1 MYLKL
6 SKWLWSIMFVLRQKS
21 LYYELKHYIHNK
33 ESYFK
38 RIDERDRGIGKT
50 YTLIKLAKKYKCPII
65 VGNSRTK
72 DYILSRISK
81 KADVLIAN
89 EYLIGKKFDVALCD
103 EGISIDVINQ
113 IVRPMVNVLIGYW
126 DYRRS

>member
-65 VGNSRTK
+65 VGSSRTK
-72 DYILSRISK
+72 KYILAMSRK
-81 KADVLIAN
+81 KIDVLIAN
-89 EYLIGKKFDVALCD
+89 ESLIGKKFDMALFD
-103 EGISIDVINQ
+103 EGIPVNVMNQ
-113 IVRPMVNVLIGYW
+113 VVNRAVKVLIGYC
-126 DYRRS
+126 DISF